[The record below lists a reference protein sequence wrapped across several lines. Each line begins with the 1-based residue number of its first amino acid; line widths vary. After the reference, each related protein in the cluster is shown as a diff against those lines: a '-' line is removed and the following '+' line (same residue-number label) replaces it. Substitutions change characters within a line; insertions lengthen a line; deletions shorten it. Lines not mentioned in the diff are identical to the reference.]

1 MGRLQEVNP
10 STFLVNVSATVP
22 LGMAP
27 GGGGGGSGGGG
38 GEGAAGSPE
47 DLDADDIIGRLV
59 GNPDGSFPRTKEATG
74 GSVQVGGM
82 RALVAGTGACCKAPN
97 AVAVWWWHW
106 AEVPTAMVKLPCTC
120 TGLLAY

>member
-1 MGRLQEVNP
+1 MLTVQGLPAPAPIAFTQVHVGRLQEVNP

-27 GGGGGGSGGGG
+27 GAGGGGGGGGD
-38 GEGAAGSPE
+38 EGATGSPD

-74 GSVQVGGM
+74 GSVQVGGDEGGVSG
-82 RALVAGTGACCKAPN
+82 RDVPHAAKRPFH
-97 AVAVWWWHW
+97 WWQW
-106 AEVPTAMVKLPCTC
+106 CS
-120 TGLLAY
+120 